1 MNPAGEGNYHKIQSV
16 AKGSTKK
23 SGKFSYCEVNSL
35 TSLNYRGMTGLW
47 RVESIIEIRNALGI
61 QFQYK
66 GLGPKDRDISVH
78 C

>member
-1 MNPAGEGNYHKIQSV
+1 
-16 AKGSTKK
+16 
-23 SGKFSYCEVNSL
+23 
-35 TSLNYRGMTGLW
+35 MTGLW